1 LKKLGLIINPIAG
14 MGGSVGLK
22 GTDGTDILSK
32 ALELGARPRSSQ
44 RAEKTLKQLIPDRSE
59 LDIYSGYGDM
69 GEKVAMACGFQP
81 KLVGSTAGQQTTAKD
96 TQAAAIA
103 MIEAG
108 VDLLL
113 FAGGDG
119 TARDIFSAVGDRL
132 TVLGIPTGVKMH
144 SAVYACNP
152 LRAGELAAA
161 FLSGR
166 VKQIRSAEVM
176 DIDEE
181 KYRSGAVTAMLY
193 GYLKIPFESRYVQR
207 MKAPSPTGERVN
219 QEAIAAD
226 IIASMSPQVIYL
238 IGPGTTTSPFMEALG
253 LDFTLL
259 GVDAVQDGKL
269 IGKDLNEKKILEI
282 LGDYPTKLIVTPIGG
297 QGYLFGR
304 GNQQLSPAVIQR
316 VGIENI
322 IVVATQNKINSL
334 SGRPFLVD
342 TSDDALNRQL
352 CGFTRVVAGYHRRAV
367 YKIDC

>member
-1 LKKLGLIINPIAG
+1 

-69 GEKVAMACGFQP
+69 GEKVVMACGFQP
-81 KLVGSTAGQQTTAKD
+81 KLVGSAVGKQTTAKD
-96 TQAAAIA
+96 TQTAAIA
-103 MIEAG
+103 MVEAG

-119 TARDIFSAVGDRL
+119 TARDICNAVGDSL

-176 DIDEE
+176 DIDEG

-207 MKAPSPTGERVN
+207 MKACSPAGERVN

-226 IIASMSPQVIYL
+226 IVGSMLPEVIYL
-238 IGPGTTTSPFMEALG
+238 IGPGTTTSPVLETLG
-253 LDFTLL
+253 LYFSLL
-259 GVDAVQDGKL
+259 GVDAVQDRKL
-269 IGKDLNEKKILEI
+269 IGKDLNEIRILEI
-282 LGDYPTKLIVTPIGG
+282 LDHYPAKLIVTPIGG

-334 SGRPFLVD
+334 TGRPFLVD
-342 TSDDALNRQL
+342 TGDDVLNRRL
-352 CGFTRVVAGYHRRAV
+352 CGFTRVVTGYHRRAM